1 MSREVR
7 AEGTLDAQPEGDSGA
22 YIGSWKLKGNSWR
35 PAGSVAISPESRNKT
50 RGSADVGLGIA
61 CSVRPKRSPAR
72 TWREQRGAVV
82 HDFHAL
88 AVTLSIS
95 SAGARAAR
103 LRPVRARAAPSA
115 QPERAHACRA
125 RKLQQYPAC
134 HGLASVEH
142 GLGARARPVYLYY
155 ERLHLIE
162 QHCGDGREPKK
173 EIGQVLEPAKRKS

>member
-1 MSREVR
+1 MSLEVR
-7 AEGTLDAQPEGDSGA
+7 DEGTLDAQPEDDNGA

-35 PAGSVAISPESRNKT
+35 PAGSVAMSPESRNKT
-50 RGSADVGLGIA
+50 QGSADMGLGIA

-82 HDFHAL
+82 HDFHEL

-103 LRPVRARAAPSA
+103 LRPVRAGAAPSA
-115 QPERAHACRA
+115 QLERAHACRA
-125 RKLQQYPAC
+125 RKLQQYSAR

-142 GLGARARPVYLYY
+142 GLRARVCPFQLYH

-162 QHCGDGREPKK
+162 QH
-173 EIGQVLEPAKRKS
+173 